1 MKKGVIGFFVGFFV
15 LVVIFCVVTLILAN
29 EHGVTFAQ
37 EIVSWFETTKEVAQ
51 PIVETT
57 SSVGLL

>member
-1 MKKGVIGFFVGFFV
+1 MKKGIIGFLVGFFV

-37 EIVSWFETTKEVAQ
+37 EIISWFETTKEVAQ

-57 SSVGLL
+57 AKIK